1 MAEQFTLRALP
12 LPAKLVLSTFLIAV
26 GIGYFSAM
34 VQLHMQHGNRDGN
47 PLPTPDDV
55 VEHFSGVKPYDGKA
69 PVSKLE
75 AILTGPIDGGFN
87 KNNMVPAFHAKA
99 TGYEKETKERGKEV
113 VDAERDAERRLL
125 ISWFNIE
132 PEARKKTYEAAP
144 VPAEFLGKPITEDV
158 IDGEKKTFNPAA
170 VVEARCLKCHGE
182 GGSNK
187 PEFDTFAKLE
197 PLITAP
203 PLEILPGNYVRSS
216 KKASVEG
223 LTQSTHAHL
232 LSFAVLFTLTGMT
245 FAFTSYPGYL
255 RGFLG
260 PIVLIAQLCDIACW
274 WLARIDGIGPYFA
287 QAILATGGVV
297 GLGLTAQI
305 VLSLFNLYGAK
316 GKLVLLIM
324 AGVFA
329 AAFAVLTIQVIEPT
343 LRAEKLSASAGR

>member
-1 MAEQFTLRALP
+1 MAAKFTLRDLP

-75 AILTGPIDGGFN
+75 AILSGSADGGFN
-87 KNNMVPAFHAKA
+87 KNNMVPSFHAKA
-99 TGYEKETKERGKEV
+99 SGYDKETKERGKDI
-113 VDAERDAERRLL
+113 VDGERNAERRLL
-125 ISWFNIE
+125 ISWFNVD
-132 PEARKKTYEAAP
+132 PVDRKQTYESAP

-158 IDGEKKTFNPAA
+158 IDAEKKTFNPSAIL
-170 VVEARCLKCHGE
+170 EARCLKCHGE

-187 PEFDTFAKLE
+187 PEFDTYAKLE

-203 PLEILPGNYVRSS
+203 TLEILPGNYVRSS

-245 FAFTSYPGYL
+245 FAFTSYPGFL
-255 RGFLG
+255 RGTLG

-274 WLARIDGIGPYFA
+274 WLARIDHVGPYFA

-305 VLSLFNLYGAK
+305 VLSLFNLYGIK
-316 GKLVLLIM
+316 GKLVLMLI
-324 AGVFA
+324 ATAFLVAFA
-329 AAFAVLTIQVIEPT
+329 ALTITVIEPT
-343 LRAEKLSASAGR
+343 LRAEKASRGTSG